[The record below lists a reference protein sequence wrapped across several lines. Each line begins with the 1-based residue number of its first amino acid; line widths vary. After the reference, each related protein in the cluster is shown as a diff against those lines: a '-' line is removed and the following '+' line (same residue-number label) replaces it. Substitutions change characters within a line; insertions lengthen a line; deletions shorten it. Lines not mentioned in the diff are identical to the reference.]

1 MFGQTVRAEFEVKV
15 GSGMKK
21 IQGKPVS
28 PGYARGPAVIF
39 GGRAAREVPR
49 QKIDSG
55 SVEEE
60 QERFEN
66 ALERSAA
73 DLESLQERVSAEV
86 GRDEAEIFAAHLAML
101 RDGKFLEKVKGRIR
115 HDLINAE
122 YAVSEEIEKL
132 KTALAGVKGG
142 YLGERA
148 IDVEDVGRRLI
159 RHLCGGFDPETIPAD
174 AVIVAEELTP
184 SDTLN
189 VRRDRAAA
197 IVTERGGITSHAAI
211 LARSLGIPAVTGLAG
226 LCSMVSPGEEIL
238 VDGGAGVVVISPG
251 ARETAEIVRSKTAYD
266 RKTGGAI
273 AGEARPCVTR
283 DNVRISLMANIGR
296 PEEAAQ
302 VARHHLDGVG
312 LFRTE
317 YLFLEADEPPD
328 VSRQAAAYRSAAESL
343 TGAPLVIRTLDLGG
357 DKKPRFL
364 EPKFERNPNLGMRG
378 LRFSLLEGEMLPD
391 QLRAVC
397 EVAREFDVR
406 VLFPMVLG
414 ARDFAAALD
423 VLSQAAAAAGAPAPP
438 AGALVET
445 PSSVFEIDD
454 ILERA
459 DFVSVGTNDL
469 VQFMLAADRN
479 AVDMVKDDSVLEPG
493 VLRAVSKVVRSARQ
507 AGKPVSVCGE
517 AAGNPHVACL
527 LVGLG
532 VRILSMSPV
541 RAARVGAA
549 LRRSRCGDLE
559 DAAARALECRDRDE
573 MARIL
578 SRAIGET

>member
-1 MFGQTVRAEFEVKV
+1 
-15 GSGMKK
+15 MKK

-28 PGYARGPAVIF
+28 PGYARGPAVIL
-39 GGRAAREVPR
+39 GGRMRREVPR
-49 QKIDSG
+49 RKIDSA
-55 SVEEE
+55 SVDKE

-66 ALERSAA
+66 ALERSAT

-101 RDGKFLEKVKGRIR
+101 RDRKFLEKVKERIR
-115 HDLINAE
+115 RDLINAE
-122 YAVSEEIEKL
+122 YAVNEEIEQL
-132 KTALAGVKGG
+132 KAALAQLKGG
-142 YLGERA
+142 YFEERA

-159 RHLCGGFDPETIPAD
+159 RHLCGGFDAEAIPAD
-174 AVIVAEELTP
+174 VVIVAEELTP
-184 SDTLN
+184 SDTLT

-197 IVTERGGITSHAAI
+197 IVTERGGITSHAGI

-226 LCSMVSPGEEIL
+226 LWSMVSPGEEIL

-266 RKTGGAI
+266 RKTSGAI
-273 AGEARPCVTR
+273 ARQARPCVTR

-302 VARHHLDGVG
+302 VALHHLDGVG

-317 YLFLEADEPPD
+317 YLFLESDEPPD

-343 TGAPLVIRTLDLGG
+343 KGAPLVIRTLDLGG

-364 EPKFERNPNLGMRG
+364 APKFERNPNLGMRG

-423 VLSQAAAAAGAPAPP
+423 VLSKAAAAAGVAVPP

-459 DFVSVGTNDL
+459 DFVSIGTNDL

-479 AVDMVKDDSVLEPG
+479 AVDMVKDESVLEPG

-549 LRRSRCGDLE
+549 LRRSRCSDLE
-559 DAAARALECRDRDE
+559 DVAARALECRDRDE
-573 MARIL
+573 TARIL
-578 SRAIGET
+578 SRLIGEI